1 MSSKCRF
8 KVSLELP
15 TSVSGGPLITRPDA
29 DVGNSTQTSIAPSS
43 ERRLK
48 KFAKPFER
56 YQIVNL
62 VLLKQ
67 GEKGALYVV
76 PYTEKWA
83 HCLALTSFF
92 IQQNVKRKLGHSP
105 FVFNDLYKLYKL
117 LWVVVTLLL
126 IPNIKV

>member
-43 ERRLK
+43 ERRFK

-56 YQIVNL
+56 YQKVF
-62 VLLKQ
+62 
-67 GEKGALYVV
+67 LYRFSA
-76 PYTEKWA
+76 PSLSTRPSLPA
-83 HCLALTSFF
+83 RRFT
-92 IQQNVKRKLGHSP
+92 RK
-105 FVFNDLYKLYKL
+105 
-117 LWVVVTLLL
+117 
-126 IPNIKV
+126 ICC